1 MEKKK
6 LSMNKKGKMSSIFAN
21 ITAILISLILVVV
34 LGAIVVLITTNLSDS
49 LSVVTS
55 ATITN
60 ESVVFSGGGAQVAIR
75 PRVNT
80 GSVTLT
86 NVSNGTIGSNN
97 FDSFANGSIILKE
110 GATAIYSQGASPTL
124 NGSYS
129 TNKDSDT
136 QQVLKNSTKGTGN
149 IFNQF
154 GTVGT
159 VIGVMLILGAVLFF
173 LGRRKGEG
181 IGSI

>member
-1 MEKKK
+1 MENKT
-6 LSMNKKGKMSSIFAN
+6 LSMNKKGQMSSIFAN
-21 ITAILISLILVVV
+21 IPAILISLILVVV

-97 FDSFANGSIILKE
+97 FDAFA
-110 GATAIYSQGASPTL
+110 
-124 NGSYS
+124 
-129 TNKDSDT
+129 
-136 QQVLKNSTKGTGN
+136 
-149 IFNQF
+149 
-154 GTVGT
+154 
-159 VIGVMLILGAVLFF
+159 
-173 LGRRKGEG
+173 
-181 IGSI
+181 